1 MIIRTHQDCDDYD
14 DMSDD
19 DSEDNDA
26 DEYVEVNTLKVVRGK
41 RANSL
46 KWDHTGRGA
55 VEHRLTNRQTSQY
68 TNKQAIV

>member
-46 KWDHTGRGA
+46 KWDHTGGGGG
-55 VEHRLTNRQTSQY
+55 VGGGT
-68 TNKQAIV
+68 